1 MRHKKNQKRNSSS
14 PTKVTA
20 RKESQRDKKGSITE
34 VISLDI
40 DEEGEETPELDEETV
55 RDLLEDALEERYAE
69 EIGRYTDSWAIQ
81 EELEARQ
88 DLNSGERRLLEK
100 LRQHHAKSPRL
111 SGGDLDAAWEDANAG
126 EETVGGT
133 APTPDQDDVDEIGA
147 AFGLSYE
154 DDEPL
159 HTGDKIAAR
168 DRHRWELDP
177 ASAEEE
183 E

>member
-1 MRHKKNQKRNSSS
+1 MPKRKQKRKPS
-14 PTKVTA
+14 
-20 RKESQRDKKGSITE
+20 KETELTDEEVLQWDKKARPAEI
-34 VISLDI
+34 ISLDI
-40 DEEGEETPELDEETV
+40 DEEGEETVELDEETTL
-55 RDLLEDALEERYAE
+55 DLLEDALEERYAD
-69 EIGRYTDSWAIQ
+69 EIAQYTDNWAIQ

-88 DLNSGERRLLEK
+88 DLNDGEAKLLEE
-100 LRQHHAKSPRL
+100 LRQHHAKSPQL
-111 SGGDLDAAWEDANAG
+111 SGGDLDAAWDEANVG
-126 EETVGGT
+126 EETVGGM
-133 APTPDQDDVDEIGA
+133 APTPDQDVVEEMGE

-159 HTGDKIAAR
+159 RTGEKIEAR